1 MRKKVRVLAFVNR
14 ASTFET
20 QPLSL
25 ASTSCPQV
33 LFGTV
38 PCAVRPNT
46 AVHCAQ
52 CTCGGRLLAQSK
64 APWTYNRILVEK
76 HMRSGGGPTGHEW
89 GEHAASMISC
99 STMRIVP
106 DISGKIQAA
115 WLRAGPKRRHSNN
128 VLECTG
134 CRTVSPCKKIAVPIG
149 RGRLPPAF
157 NFQSFGV
164 LLEIYVK
171 ITRIGAR
178 RWRCQSARN
187 LTAT

>member
-1 MRKKVRVLAFVNR
+1 MRVLVFVNR

-46 AVHCAQ
+46 AVHC
-52 CTCGGRLLAQSK
+52 GGRLLAQSK

-89 GEHAASMISC
+89 GEHTASMISC

-106 DISGKIQAA
+106 DISGKLQAA
-115 WLRAGPKRRHSNN
+115 WLRAGPKRRHSKQCARVHGVQNGVSMQEN
-128 VLECTG
+128 RRSN
-134 CRTVSPCKKIAVPIG
+134 RTRSTSTS
-149 RGRLPPAF
+149 L
-157 NFQSFGV
+157 
-164 LLEIYVK
+164 
-171 ITRIGAR
+171 
-178 RWRCQSARN
+178 
-187 LTAT
+187 